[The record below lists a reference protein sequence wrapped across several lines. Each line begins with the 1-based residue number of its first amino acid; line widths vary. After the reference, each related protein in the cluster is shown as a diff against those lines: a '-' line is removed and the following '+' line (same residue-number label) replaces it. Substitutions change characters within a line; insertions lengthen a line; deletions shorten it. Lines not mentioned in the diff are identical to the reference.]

1 MATVA
6 EGNSKAGNEASH
18 ESSKSVELKE
28 YLGTI
33 SDELARFARRQ
44 FQNATMFAGH
54 DERRSEERVPIL
66 VTVLAVPI
74 DEENDPIEAPFEM
87 LTRDVSDSALGLIH
101 VEPMEHERLA
111 AMFELNGKEHI
122 FTAELIRR
130 EARGPFHGS
139 ALRFLDVLDEFPVP
153 DYVLTELRSQNAEAL
168 SDESGSGDLD
178 LSSLELLSSS
188 GAINL

>member
-1 MATVA
+1 MSTVA
-6 EGNSKAGNEASH
+6 EGNSKADNAASQ
-18 ESSKSVELKE
+18 ESVKSFELKD

-44 FQNATMFAGH
+44 FQNATKFAAH
-54 DERRSEERVPIL
+54 DERRCEERVPLL

-74 DEENDPIEAPFEM
+74 NKENEPIKAPFEM

-101 VEPMEHERLA
+101 VEPMRHERLA
-111 AMFELNGKEHI
+111 AMFELNGKEHV

-139 ALRFLDVLDEFPVP
+139 ALRFLDVLDKFPVP
-153 DYVLTELRSQNAEAL
+153 DDVLAELRAQNAGA
-168 SDESGSGDLD
+168 STGESVSGELD